1 MKILDALGL
10 TSKLLSLLS
19 ALEVVIIF
27 QISALIDLTTS
38 LIIDIVINGTAILII
53 QVSEFCPGLSL
64 LRDVQYVSCVSVCV
78 CMQFESWGRR
88 AVCTSNHWR
97 MLLH

>member
-1 MKILDALGL
+1 MKILDVLGL
-10 TSKLLSLLS
+10 TSKLLYLLS

-27 QISALIDLTTS
+27 QISALIVLTTS

-64 LRDVQYVSCVSVCV
+64 LHDIQYVSCVSMCV
-78 CMQFESWGRR
+78 CMQFESCGRR
-88 AVCTSNHWR
+88 AVCASNHWR
-97 MLLH
+97 LL